1 MPAAGAVDAYGILG
15 GMAGSI
21 REQKALLRARMR
33 QVRDLVDDRL
43 LRSVELWSQLAD
55 VPEFAAAGTVMAF
68 WGMDSEPDT
77 DPLFA
82 RLAAAGQQLVLPRV
96 DGRDMLVC
104 SAEGPIAVSRFGVR
118 EPQGPALDL
127 SVVDFVVVPGLAFTP
142 QGDRLAHHGLHAA
155 GDGGIEPRGGH
166 RDMGGGV
173 GVAGGEGG
181 VQPLTAG
188 VQQQQP
194 DAGVGG
200 QRPVERLEVSQVLRA
215 CGRGALQFLGE
226 VAAVVVVLAGR
237 EGAAGGHAGMVADAW
252 VALVKQVA
260 LGGAEP
266 LPEVMERPWILGQG
280 GGRSG
285 EQWRRHRRTHRT
297 IGEQSGGQLDVDRIG
312 LFHKRIQPGLQR
324 GHRRTPHRDAS
335 PSGKGGNHTIGRR
348 VDLTAVQ
355 RNINLQPPKI

>member
-127 SVVDFVVVPGLAFTP
+127 SVVDFAVVPGLAFTP
-142 QGDRLAHHGLHAA
+142 QGDRLGYGA
-155 GDGGIEPRGGH
+155 GYYDRF
-166 RDMGGGV
+166 
-173 GVAGGEGG
+173 
-181 VQPLTAG
+181 LTALPG
-188 VQQQQP
+188 VP
-194 DAGVGG
+194 NAGVCFAE
-200 QRPVERLEVSQVLRA
+200 QLVDDLPV
-215 CGRGALQFLGE
+215 
-226 VAAVVVVLAGR
+226 
-237 EGAAGGHAGMVADAW
+237 DAHD
-252 VALVKQVA
+252 V
-260 LGGAEP
+260 
-266 LPEVMERPWILGQG
+266 R
-280 GGRSG
+280 
-285 EQWRRHRRTHRT
+285 
-297 IGEQSGGQLDVDRIG
+297 VDRVIS
-312 LFHKRIQPGLQR
+312 
-324 GHRRTPHRDAS
+324 A
-335 PSGKGGNHTIGRR
+335 
-348 VDLTAVQ
+348 
-355 RNINLQPPKI
+355 